1 MQVLNCVEA
10 IADGGLVGDRTADK
24 SRAGNKRQMTLVQ
37 AKPLEAIGKLLQRDA
52 IDPAQLRRN
61 LVVASINLNAHEG
74 QRFRIDSAL
83 LEMSGDG
90 HPCLKMEVQLGL
102 GGYNA
107 MRGHE
112 RL

>member
-1 MQVLNCVEA
+1 MDWRRPTRDLPMQVLNCVEA

-90 HPCLKMEVQLGL
+90 HPCLKREG
-102 GGYNA
+102 
-107 MRGHE
+107 
-112 RL
+112 

>member
-24 SRAGNKRQMTLVQ
+24 SRAGNKQQMTLIQ
-37 AKPLEAIGKLLQRDA
+37 AAHFEAIGKLLQRDA

-61 LVVASINLNAHEG
+61 LVVAGINLNAHEG

-83 LEMSGDG
+83 LEMSGGG